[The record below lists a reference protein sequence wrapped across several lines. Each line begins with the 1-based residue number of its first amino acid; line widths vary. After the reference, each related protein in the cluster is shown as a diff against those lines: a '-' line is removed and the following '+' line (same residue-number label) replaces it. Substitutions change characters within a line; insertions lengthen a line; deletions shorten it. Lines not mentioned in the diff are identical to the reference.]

1 MHHQQYGF
9 ANPTDRMPALLAID
23 DAAFAEYK
31 IWVGENP
38 RCRLKIYATV
48 LLLVRT
54 VLFRIPFKVPRV
66 IHNV

>member
-38 RCRLKIYATV
+38 RCRLKIYVTV

-54 VLFRIPFKVPRV
+54 VLFRIPFKEHPL
-66 IHNV
+66 